1 MSHGFEL
8 EGAPAPQAAAL
19 PGLPGAFERGMGALN
34 RLIMMLGGIALIAA
48 SLVLTYSVVVRYIL
62 KIPTDWQD
70 ETAVFLLIGA
80 TFLCSASVQARRGHV
95 GIEAFATLLSPAA
108 NRVRLM
114 LVDIMSVA
122 FCAFFAWKSWT
133 LLHEAWVD
141 DQHSTSSWG
150 PPLWVPYLLMASG
163 MTLLSAQILLQI
175 VADFLRREVPSLE
188 TDGLGGA
195 GPLTPET
202 PVDARPEVRP

>member
-1 MSHGFEL
+1 VSHGFEI
-8 EGAPAPQAAAL
+8 EGAPAGQAPAL
-19 PGLPGAFERGMGALN
+19 PGIPGALERGMAALN
-34 RLIMMLGGIALIAA
+34 RLIMAIGGVALIGAA
-48 SLVLTYSVVVRYIL
+48 LVLTYSVVVRYVL
-62 KIPTDWQD
+62 KIATDWQD

-80 TFLCSASVQARRGHV
+80 TFLCAASVQARRGHV
-95 GIEAFATLLSPAA
+95 GIEAFATLLSPAT
-108 NRVRLM
+108 NRVRL
-114 LVDIMSVA
+114 LVVDVMSLA

-163 MTLLSAQILLQI
+163 MTLLSVQILLQI
-175 VADFLRREVPSLE
+175 VADLARRQVPSTE

-195 GPLTPET
+195 GPLTPE
-202 PVDARPEVRP
+202 PVEARREVRS

>member
-1 MSHGFEL
+1 VSHGFEI
-8 EGAPAPQAAAL
+8 EGAPVGQPTAL
-19 PGLPGAFERGMGALN
+19 PGIPGALERGMGALN
-34 RLIMMLGGIALIAA
+34 RLIMAVGGVALIGAA
-48 SLVLTYSVVVRYIL
+48 LVLTYSVVVRYIL

-80 TFLCSASVQARRGHV
+80 TFLCAASVQARRGHI
-95 GIEAFATLLSPAA
+95 GIEAFATLLSPAT
-108 NRVRLM
+108 NRIRL
-114 LVDIMSVA
+114 LVVDILSLA

-163 MTLLSAQILLQI
+163 MTLLSAQILVQI
-175 VADFLRREVPSLE
+175 VADFARREVPSLE

>member
-1 MSHGFEL
+1 MSHGFEI
-8 EGAPAPQAAAL
+8 EGAPVRHAAAL
-19 PGLPGAFERGMGALN
+19 PGVPGALERGMGALN
-34 RLIMMLGGIALIAA
+34 RLIMTLGGIALIAA

-95 GIEAFATLLSPAA
+95 GIEAFATLLSPTA
-108 NRVRLM
+108 NRLRLL

-122 FCAFFAWKSWT
+122 FCTFFAWKSWT

-175 VADFLRREVPSLE
+175 IADLARRQVPSME

-195 GPLTPET
+195 GPLTPERAA
-202 PVDARPEVRP
+202 PRPEVHP

>member
-19 PGLPGAFERGMGALN
+19 PGLPGALERGMGALN
-34 RLIMMLGGIALIAA
+34 RLIMTVGGVALIAA

-95 GIEAFATLLSPAA
+95 GIEAFATLLSPGT
-108 NRVRLM
+108 NRIRLM
-114 LVDIMSVA
+114 LVDTLSVM

-175 VADFLRREVPSLE
+175 VADFARREVPSLE

>member
-1 MSHGFEL
+1 
-8 EGAPAPQAAAL
+8 
-19 PGLPGAFERGMGALN
+19 MGALN
-34 RLIMMLGGIALIAA
+34 RLIMTLGGIALIAA

-95 GIEAFATLLSPAA
+95 GIEAFAALLSARA
-108 NRVRLM
+108 NRVRLL
-114 LVDIMSVA
+114 LVDVMSVL

-163 MTLLSAQILLQI
+163 MTLLSAQILVQI
-175 VADFLRREVPSLE
+175 AADLARRQVPTTE

-195 GPLTPET
+195 GPLTPE
-202 PVDARPEVRP
+202 PAKARREVRP